1 MNIKEAIDIA
11 MPKGLTITR
20 KSWFEDF
27 GTLSIIPTDSSPGLI
42 LYNTLEKDP
51 QKKLGPG
58 WQPSA
63 SDLQADDWVV
73 NGLNL
78 E

>member
-11 MPKGLTITR
+11 MPQGKTIMR
-20 KSWFEDF
+20 KSWVTDF
-27 GTLSIIPTDSSPGLI
+27 STLSIIPTDSVAGLI
-42 LYNTLEKDP
+42 VYNCLEHDP
-51 QKKLGPG
+51 QKQLLPG
-58 WQPSA
+58 WQPEA